1 MQPLFDQLFL
11 VANHLFK
18 LLNAPLLIGNH
29 RFQFGDLVSDN
40 RRRTWRVAT
49 PCSASCI
56 FGWITSQSDAILR
69 GRILIKY
76 ES

>member
-1 MQPLFDQLFL
+1 MHSLFDQLLL
-11 VANHLFK
+11 VANHLLQ
-18 LLNAPLLIGNH
+18 LLNAFLLIGNH
-29 RFQFGDLVSDN
+29 RLQFGDLVSDN
-40 RRRTWRVAT
+40 RRRSWRVAT